1 MQKTKSIKKSNQMSS
16 MSQKK
21 SIESNESSK
30 SIHRSADY
38 LNVFVAHL

>member
-1 MQKTKSIKKSNQMSS
+1 

-30 SIHRSADY
+30 LSHRSADY
-38 LNVFVAHL
+38 LNVFVVHL